1 MAKYDQIKE
10 QLQNDDNTES
20 LTVNRFKWEEAGQ
33 SVFGKVKAIN
43 DFHSDQYD
51 KIQKEYIIDTGEGLL
66 SVFLNDTVD
75 RQLSNFKL
83 LDSFI
88 QIKYLG
94 KEDLQS
100 GKKFKKFDIKM
111 LKNKEVN

>member
-1 MAKYDQIKE
+1 MIDFKKLKE
-10 QLQNDDNTES
+10 QMENNDKTVS
-20 LTVNRFKWEEAGQ
+20 LTVNRWKWDTAGQ

-43 DFHSDQYD
+43 DYHSETYD
-51 KIQKEYIIDTGEGLL
+51 KIQKEYIIDTGEGLI

-83 LDSFI
+83 LDSFVL
-88 QIKYLG
+88 IKYQG
-94 KEDLQS
+94 KEDLAN

-111 LKNKEVN
+111 LESEEVN